1 MRTLL
6 VSGDHRTTAE
16 AAARAVG
23 ITETIAEVLPAD
35 KQAIVERLRG
45 EGRRVLMI
53 GDGINDAPA
62 LAAADV
68 GIAVGH
74 GADVALEAADIVLN
88 NQDLRA
94 AARAVQ
100 LARLTMRVIR
110 QNLLWAFGY
119 NVVLIPAAAGALAP
133 WLGSAWRLPPS
144 VAAAAMALSSVS
156 VVANS
161 LSLRLRN
168 LD

>member
-1 MRTLL
+1 
-6 VSGDHRTTAE
+6 
-16 AAARAVG
+16 
-23 ITETIAEVLPAD
+23 
-35 KQAIVERLRG
+35 
-45 EGRRVLMI
+45 
-53 GDGINDAPA
+53 PA

-74 GADVALEAADIVLN
+74 GADVALEAADAVLN

-133 WLGSAWRLPPS
+133 WLGSVWRLPPS

>member
-1 MRTLL
+1 
-6 VSGDHRTTAE
+6 
-16 AAARAVG
+16 
-23 ITETIAEVLPAD
+23 
-35 KQAIVERLRG
+35 
-45 EGRRVLMI
+45 MI

-68 GIAVGH
+68 GIAVGQ

-88 NQDLRA
+88 NQDLRT

-110 QNLLWAFGY
+110 QNLGWALVY
-119 NVVLIPAAAGALAP
+119 NVVLIPAAAGVLAP
-133 WLGSAWRLPPS
+133 WLGASWRLPPS

-156 VVANS
+156 VVLNS
-161 LSLRLRN
+161 LVASRSQPRLTSRIR
-168 LD
+168 